1 MPNQKRLYFILL
13 FLFII
18 CLILAGI
25 IFSSQ
30 KQELTVNFLD
40 VGQGDAILIS
50 EGSKQVLIDGGPNG
64 QVLLEKLGKYI
75 PFWDRNI
82 EVVIATHPDQDHID
96 GLIDAMKTYNI
107 GEVIDNSEDSDSQV
121 YKKYLETI
129 SEKNIS
135 RLKGKLGMNIKISN
149 DAKLEILNPGDT
161 LDNNQKDTNADSIIA
176 KLTYGENNFLFTGDF
191 PIEKE
196 SELISLGTGSGSK
209 SPIGLLEPVA
219 GLRVL
224 KVAHHGS
231 KYATGDEFLEK
242 VAPKDAVIS
251 VGKNNR
257 YGHPAQETLDRLNAK
272 GIRILRTDERG
283 DVRYNCSDLKSLCA
297 LEGL

>member
-1 MPNQKRLYFILL
+1 MPNRKALYLILS
-13 FLFII
+13 FLFIVCI
-18 CLILAGI
+18 ILASI
-25 IFSSQ
+25 IFYSQ
-30 KQELTVNFLD
+30 KQEMTVNFLD

-50 EGSKQVLIDGGPNG
+50 QGSKQVLIDGGPNG

-129 SEKNIS
+129 REKNIP
-135 RLKGKLGMNIKISN
+135 RLKGQFGMNIKISDN
-149 DAKLEILNPGDT
+149 AKLEILNPGEN
-161 LDNNQKDTNADSIIA
+161 LDNNSEDTNSDSVVSR
-176 KLTYGENNFLFTGDF
+176 LTFGENSFLFTGDF

-196 SELISLGTGSGSK
+196 KELINKNFDLK
-209 SPIGLLEPVA
+209 SE
-219 GLRVL
+219 VL
-224 KVAHHGS
+224 KVSHHGS
-231 KYATGDEFLEK
+231 KYSSSNELLEK

-257 YGHPAQETLDRLNAK
+257 YGHPAQETLDRLNSRK
-272 GIRILRTDERG
+272 IRILRTDQIG
-283 DVRYNCSDLKSLCA
+283 DIEYVCSNGIPCKS
-297 LEGL
+297 GTY

>member
-1 MPNQKRLYFILL
+1 MPNRKALYLILS

-18 CLILAGI
+18 CAILACI
-25 IFSSQ
+25 ILYSQ

-50 EGSKQVLIDGGPNG
+50 EGSKQVLIDGGPDG

-96 GLIDAMKTYNI
+96 GLIDAMKTYNVE
-107 GEVIDNSEDSDSQV
+107 EVIDNSEDADSQV

-129 SEKNIS
+129 NEKNIP
-135 RLKGKLGMNIKISN
+135 RLKGQIGMNIEISDN
-149 DAKLEILNPGDT
+149 AKLEILNPGEN
-161 LDNNQKDTNADSIIA
+161 LSNNPEDTNSNSIVSR
-176 KLTYGENNFLFTGDF
+176 LTFGNNSFLFTGDF
-191 PIEKE
+191 PIERE
-196 SELISLGTGSGSK
+196 PELIEK
-209 SPIGLLEPVA
+209 NLE
-219 GLRVL
+219 LRSNVL

-231 KYATGDEFLEK
+231 KYATSKEFLEK
-242 VAPKDAVIS
+242 VVPEDAVIS

-257 YGHPAQETLDRLNAK
+257 YGHPAQETLDRLNSGK
-272 GIRILRTDERG
+272 IRILRTDQIG
-283 DVRYNCSDLKSLCA
+283 DIDYVCSREMSCKSEA
-297 LEGL
+297 Y

>member
-50 EGSKQVLIDGGPNG
+50 QGSKQILIDGGPNG
-64 QVLLEKLGKYI
+64 QILLEKLGKYI

-107 GEVIDNSEDSDSQV
+107 GEVIDNSEDADSQV
-121 YKKYLETI
+121 YKKYLEI
-129 SEKNIS
+129 INEKNIP
-135 RLKGKLGMNIKISN
+135 RLKGKSGVNIKIN
-149 DAKLEILNPGDT
+149 DDAKLEILNPADT
-161 LDNNQKDTNADSIIA
+161 LDNNPKDTNADSIVS
-176 KLTYGENNFLFTGDF
+176 KLTYGENSFLFTGDF

-196 SELISLGTGSGSK
+196 SELINKNFDLK
-209 SPIGLLEPVA
+209 SN
-219 GLRVL
+219 VL

-231 KYATGDEFLEK
+231 RYATSDEFLEK

-257 YGHPAQETLDRLNAK
+257 YGHPAQELLDRLNNK
-272 GIRILRTDERG
+272 KINILRTDERG
-283 DVRYNCSDLKSLCA
+283 DIIYNCENLRALCFIN
-297 LEGL
+297 

>member
-1 MPNQKRLYFILL
+1 MPNQKRLYLILL
-13 FLFII
+13 FLIII

-25 IFSSQ
+25 IFHSQ

-50 EGSKQVLIDGGPNG
+50 QGSKQVLIDGGPNG

-107 GEVIDNSEDSDSQV
+107 GEVVDNSEVTDSQV
-121 YKKYLETI
+121 YKKYQEI
-129 SEKNIS
+129 IQEKNIP
-135 RLKGKLGMNIKISN
+135 RIKGQLGMNIKISD
-149 DAKLEILNPGDT
+149 DAKLEILNPGEN
-161 LDNNQKDTNADSIIA
+161 LDNNPKDTNLDSIVA
-176 KLTYGENNFLFTGDF
+176 KLTYGENSFLFTGDF

-196 SELISLGTGSGSK
+196 SELLKGEAK
-209 SPIGLLEPVA
+209 LPIGSLA
-219 GLRVL
+219 SNVL

-231 KYATGDEFLEK
+231 KYATSNEFLDK

-257 YGHPAQETLDRLNAK
+257 YGHPAQETLDRIISHKINVF
-272 GIRILRTDERG
+272 RTDIMG
-283 DVRYNCSDLKSLCA
+283 DIIYECNNEKCKYQN
-297 LEGL
+297 